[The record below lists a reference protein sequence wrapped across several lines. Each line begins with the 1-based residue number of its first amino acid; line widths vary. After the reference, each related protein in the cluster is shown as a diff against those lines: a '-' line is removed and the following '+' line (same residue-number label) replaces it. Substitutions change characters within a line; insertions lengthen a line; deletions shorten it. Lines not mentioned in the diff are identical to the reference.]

1 MREGGLI
8 GPGIG
13 TAAGAGQHRP
23 GSSASAWK
31 SCSVPE
37 RVEHAERL
45 EIVVLVVSPIVLTL
59 LILFGH
65 ASIGIFEPD
74 VAVDVGIL
82 GFETIQWP
90 VFQLE
95 LFTCHCFLGLALDEA
110 LGIYIASTSDWT
122 IRIEWDIIV
131 VLLFSF
137 IWAV

>member
-1 MREGGLI
+1 MAATDTFSQRRVAS
-8 GPGIG
+8 
-13 TAAGAGQHRP
+13 TAFFL
-23 GSSASAWK
+23 
-31 SCSVPE
+31 E
-37 RVEHAERL
+37 FVE
-45 EIVVLVVSPIVLTL
+45 VSVSPIVLTFL
-59 LILFGH
+59 VLFRHGT
-65 ASIGIFEPD
+65 IGILEPD
-74 VAVDVGIL
+74 VSVDVGIL